1 MTLLQRAQLSFVHS
15 TKVLHIFLLL
25 LALVFLYIIFFKNR
39 VVISENMTNTEFHK
53 NNDYNV

>member
-1 MTLLQRAQLSFVHS
+1 MTVLQRAKLSLVHS
-15 TKVLHIFLLL
+15 TKVLHIFSLL

-39 VVISENMTNTEFHK
+39 VIISENMANTEFHK